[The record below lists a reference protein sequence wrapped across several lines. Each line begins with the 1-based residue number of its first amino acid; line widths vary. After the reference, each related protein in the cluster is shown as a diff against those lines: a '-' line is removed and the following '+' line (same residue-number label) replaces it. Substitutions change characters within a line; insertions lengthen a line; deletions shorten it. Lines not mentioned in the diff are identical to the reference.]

1 MWMRT
6 SCTLSKLS
14 VEQISQSRGTIPRVS
29 AGVMGT
35 TRRSDPTM
43 AGAPEAVIPSPV
55 RGIDIKRRWGCEW
68 VRDPVSESPRKLA
81 RIYSGQS
88 LDL

>member
-1 MWMRT
+1 M
-6 SCTLSKLS
+6 
-14 VEQISQSRGTIPRVS
+14 PRVS

-35 TRRSDPTM
+35 TRRSDPTL

-55 RGIDIKRRWGCEW
+55 RGIGIKRRWGCEW

-88 LDL
+88 LDLYFHSIFFKVWVQFVCFSE